1 MEVVGRAD
9 LPHLARFLM
18 RHIRHDDAV
27 HAGRLEVRD
36 ELLEA
41 VVVHVVDV
49 AHADQRDFR
58 ELADLAHDLEFLLE
72 GHAIL
77 QRADRSRLDDGTVCH
92 GVREGQ
98 AELDDVSTGLLRL
111 ANSPKRRLH
120 VWRTSRDIDENPLFA
135 GCLEFSHLFIQTRAH
150 QSISS
155 PRTFATICTSLS
167 PRPESVTTTD
177 SSGCVCG
184 MSLSR

>member
-1 MEVVGRAD
+1 MPISGISENLRISRTISSSFLSVMPFFRAQTD
-9 LPHLARFLM
+9 DDWMTGPSAIGSENGKPSSMTSAPAFSASRTAR
-18 RHIRHDDAV
+18 
-27 HAGRLEVRD
+27 
-36 ELLEA
+36 
-41 VVVHVVDV
+41 
-49 AHADQRDFR
+49 
-58 ELADLAHDLEFLLE
+58 
-72 GHAIL
+72 
-77 QRADRSRLDDGTVCH
+77 S
-92 GVREGQ
+92 
-98 AELDDVSTGLLRL
+98 
-111 ANSPKRRLH
+111 

-184 MSLSR
+184 MSLSRYASACELSIAGMMPSTLERRWNASSASLSVTETYLTIPSSL

>member
-1 MEVVGRAD
+1 MRRAD
-9 LPHLARFLM
+9 LAHLARLLM

-49 AHADQRDFR
+49 AHADQRDVG
-58 ELADLAHDLEFLLE
+58 ELADLAHNLKLLLE
-72 GHAIL
+72 RHAIL
-77 QRADRSRLDDGTVCH
+77 QGADRGRLDYRAIRH
-92 GVREGQ
+92 RVRERQ
-98 AELDDVSTGLLRL
+98 AEFDDVSTSLLCLADGLE
-111 ANSPKRRLH
+111 RRLD
-120 VWRTSRDIDENPLFA
+120 VRRTGRDVDEDSLFT

-150 QSISS
+150 HSISS